1 MNKED
6 LLKQIAE
13 TAYDVG
19 FGAKKHFAS
28 YDMIEKIPFIINFI
42 AITVGIFALIFD
54 ELTIRPLSATLII
67 LGIIGMCISAYDA
80 NKNDF
85 NLKGIKLT
93 DIFQE
98 LKILYFIVKA
108 NNNNNLQES
117 VVKLEK
123 LKSDFYSNTISK
135 QVLLS
140 DWYAHYKFFWQHQI
154 DWINDEL
161 NFKFWRDK
169 IPLSLTLL
177 IILIISLTIYLEF
190 IK

>member
-1 MNKED
+1 MSKED

-28 YDMIEKIPFIINFI
+28 YDMIKKIPMIINFI
-42 AITVGIFALIFD
+42 AITVGIFALIFN
-54 ELTIRPLSATLII
+54 ELTIKPLSAILII
-67 LGIIGMCISAYDA
+67 LGIIGMCISSYNS

-93 DIFQE
+93 EIFQE
-98 LKILYFIVKA
+98 LKTLYFIVKE
-108 NNNNNLQES
+108 NNNNLQES
-117 VVKLEK
+117 VVKLEN
-123 LKSDFYSNTISK
+123 LKSEFYANTISN

-154 DWINDEL
+154 SWINDEL
-161 NFKFWRDK
+161 KFKFWRDK
-169 IPLSLTLL
+169 VPLSLILL
-177 IILIISLTIYLEF
+177 IILLFSLTIYWSL
-190 IK
+190 